1 MICVSLSWS
10 HLFDYFCFF
19 ILDLQLI
26 FISAIRNHWK
36 IIGNRFFIFIIF
48 TITDRC
54 IASRVIEYLLLLI
67 LYWFLLYILIFII
80 LQFIGI
86 TILRCLLQ
94 VYVRNGCAV
103 DIWSEINVFDEID
116 VFDNRRSSNK
126 QNAAFLSCMFWP
138 ISSFVSY
145 SLLKLLV
152 HSLLGHNIL
161 YE

>member
-1 MICVSLSWS
+1 MIS
-10 HLFDYFCFF
+10 HLFDYFWYF
-19 ILDLQLI
+19 ILDSQLI
-26 FISAIRNHWK
+26 FIFTIRIDWE
-36 IIGNRFFIFIIF
+36 IFRGRFFIFIIF

-54 IASRVIEYLLLLI
+54 VTSRVIEYTLLLI

-80 LQFIGI
+80 LQFTGF

-126 QNAAFLSCMFWP
+126 QNAMFLSYKFWP
-138 ISSFVSY
+138 FLSFLSY